1 MSEPHASA
9 QLIDRYVG
17 GDTAIPGDEL
27 WALEAHLEN
36 CPVCRGRLAEIVAEQ
51 TPDVTSMLS
60 GIWSE
65 LEPLAVSAPAPVRRR
80 RWVATWA
87 SPTLVPWLGMTA
99 LVMGLALL
107 VDWADSTAGRPSL
120 VQLLAPVA
128 PLLGV
133 AVSWARGLDPA
144 YELTSATPRAGLYL
158 VLRRTMAVL
167 AVVIP
172 LLLLVGWAAETS
184 VALSLLPCLA
194 FTSATLALGGVIGV
208 SRAAIVLASAWVVLV
223 VGPVLAGSMIPLVLD
238 PAGLPLWGAAFVLGV
253 VTVVARSG
261 AYTRLG
267 SHR

>member
-1 MSEPHASA
+1 MSEAHASA
-9 QLIDRYVG
+9 QLIGWYVG

-36 CPVCRGRLAEIVAEQ
+36 CPVCRGRLAEAVAEQ
-51 TPDVTSMLS
+51 TPDVTSMLG

-65 LEPLAVSAPAPVRRR
+65 LEPLAVGTPAPVRRR
-80 RWVATWA
+80 HWVATWA
-87 SPTLVPWLGMTA
+87 SPTLVPWLAMTA

-107 VDWADSTAGRPSL
+107 VDWADSATGRPSL

-167 AVVIP
+167 VVVIP
-172 LLLLVGWAAETS
+172 LLLVVGWAAETS
-184 VALSLLPCLA
+184 IALSLLPCLA

-208 SRAAIVLASAWVVLV
+208 SRAAISLALVWVVLV
-223 VGPVLAGSMIPLVLD
+223 VGPILAGAMIPLVLD

-253 VTVVARSG
+253 VTVVARSE
-261 AYTRLG
+261 AYARLG